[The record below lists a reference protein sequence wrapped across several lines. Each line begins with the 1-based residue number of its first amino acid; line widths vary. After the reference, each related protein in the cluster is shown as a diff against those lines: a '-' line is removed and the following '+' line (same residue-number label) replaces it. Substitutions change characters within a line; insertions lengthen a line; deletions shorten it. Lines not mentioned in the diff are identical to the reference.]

1 MSKPRTVI
9 ITFISFWVVAI
20 GLLYGFSIVRNDQV
34 IFYYSENCPHCKLVE
49 QFMLEN
55 QVDNKYPMITKEIM
69 SNELNKKEFFK
80 KARVCGLNIK
90 KIGIPLL
97 FDRKNCYVGDKN
109 IISYLQ
115 QRITK

>member
-1 MSKPRTVI
+1 M
-9 ITFISFWVVAI
+9 
-20 GLLYGFSIVRNDQV
+20 
-34 IFYYSENCPHCKLVE
+34 
-49 QFMLEN
+49 
-55 QVDNKYPMITKEIM
+55 DNKYPMITKEIM